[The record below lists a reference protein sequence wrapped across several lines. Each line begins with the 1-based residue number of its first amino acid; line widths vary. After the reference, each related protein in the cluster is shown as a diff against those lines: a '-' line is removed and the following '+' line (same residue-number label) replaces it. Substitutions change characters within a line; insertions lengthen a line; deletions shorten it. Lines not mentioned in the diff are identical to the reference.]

1 MKKIKYIVIAGSSGG
16 HILPALAYINN
27 LSLIKDPNNILF
39 ITNEI
44 GKKYLEKIESNKINK
59 IILKSK
65 NKFFFILNLLLKVS
79 FVFLSNRRII
89 LIGFGGFITT
99 PVLIISKL
107 FNIFLLSLNK
117 IYIHEQNV
125 IYGLA
130 NKINYFIAKNA
141 FISFPKDNMR
151 SKEIF
156 VGNFFINRNKYREK
170 LDHNFINVLLMGGSA
185 GSIDLNNIMLKE
197 ITNFNRAY
205 LKKIKFFIQIPESHI
220 KVLKKKYSDLLD
232 KNNCEFFSFKDD
244 LNPQEYDIILSRSGS
259 GSINEILYYTN
270 NVYFTPHLIS
280 RDQHQKFNLDY
291 FLSHDMSQKNFY
303 IPNKKKLTSQFYFNP
318 LINPHSIKKIICYI
332 TR

>member
-1 MKKIKYIVIAGSSGG
+1 MVAGSSGG

-44 GKKYLEKIESNKINK
+44 GKKYLGKIESNKINK
-59 IILKSK
+59 IILKSE
-65 NKFFFILNLLLKVS
+65 NKFFFILNLLSKVS
-79 FVFLSNRRII
+79 SVFLSNRRII

-107 FNIFLLSLNK
+107 FNIFLLCFNK

-130 NKINYFIAKNA
+130 NKINYFIAKKA
-141 FISFPKDNMR
+141 FISFPKDNMC

-156 VGNFFINRNKYREK
+156 VGNFFINRNKFREK
-170 LDHNFINVLLMGGSA
+170 LDHNFINVLLMGGSG
-185 GSIDLNNIMLKE
+185 GSLDLNNIMLKE
-197 ITNFNRAY
+197 ITNLNKAY
-205 LKKIKFFIQIPESHI
+205 LKNIKFFIQIPESHI
-220 KVLKKKYSDLLD
+220 KVLKKKYSDLLNY
-232 KNNCEFFSFKDD
+232 KNCEFFSFKDD
-244 LNPQEYDIILSRSGS
+244 LNLREYDLILSRSGS
-259 GSINEILYYTN
+259 GSVNEILYYTN
-270 NVYFTPHLIS
+270 NVYFSPHLVS

-291 FLSHDMSQKNFY
+291 FLSHNISQKNFY
-303 IPNKKKLTSQFYFNP
+303 IPNKKKLISQFYFNP

>member
-1 MKKIKYIVIAGSSGG
+1 MIAGSSGG

-44 GKKYLEKIESNKINK
+44 GKKYIGKIESNKINK

-65 NKFFFILNLLLKVS
+65 NKFYFILNLLLKVS

-89 LIGFGGFITT
+89 LLGFGGFITT

-107 FNIFLLSLNK
+107 FNIFFLTFNK

-156 VGNFFINRNKYREK
+156 VGNFFINRNKFREK

-185 GSIDLNNIMLKE
+185 GSLDLNNMMLKE
-197 ITNFNRAY
+197 ITNFNKAY
-205 LKKIKFFIQIPESHI
+205 LKNIKFFIQIPESHI

-232 KNNCEFFSFKDD
+232 KNNYELFSFKDD
-244 LNPQEYDIILSRSGS
+244 LSPQEYDIILSRSGS
-259 GSINEILYYTN
+259 GSLNEILYYTN

-291 FLSHDMSQKNFY
+291 FLSHDMSQKNFC
-303 IPNKKKLTSQFYFNP
+303 IPNKKNLTSQFYFNP
-318 LINPHSIKKIICYI
+318 LINPHSINKIICYI

>member
-27 LSLIKDPNNILF
+27 LSLISDPNNILF

-44 GKKYLEKIESNKINK
+44 GKKYLEKIESKKINK
-59 IILKSK
+59 IILNSK
-65 NKFFFILNLLLKVS
+65 NKFFFILNIFLKVS
-79 FVFLSNRRII
+79 FVFLTNRKIN

-99 PVLIISKL
+99 PILIISKL
-107 FNIFLLSLNK
+107 FNIFLLSFNK

-141 FISFPKDNMR
+141 FISFPKENMR

-156 VGNFFINRNKYREK
+156 VGNFFMNSNKLREK
-170 LDHNFINVLLMGGSA
+170 LDNTFINILLMGGSA
-185 GSIDLNNIMLKE
+185 GSLDLNNIMLKE
-197 ITNFNRAY
+197 IANFNKVY
-205 LKKIKFFIQIPESHI
+205 LKKTKFFIQIPESHLKI
-220 KVLKKKYSDLLD
+220 LKKKYADLID
-232 KNNCEFFSFKDD
+232 NNNFVFFSFKYD
-244 LNPQEYDIILSRSGS
+244 LNLKEYDIILSRSGS

-270 NVYFTPHLIS
+270 NVYFSPHLIS

-291 FLSHDMSQKNFY
+291 FLYHNMSQKNFF
-303 IPNKKKLTSQFYFNP
+303 IPNKKNLPSQFYFNP
-318 LINPHSIKKIICYI
+318 LINPHSINKIICYT

>member
-1 MKKIKYIVIAGSSGG
+1 MSNNDNKTIIMNKNIGLNDVYLINENQYQQKLVKDNKAIFQIVDIETNKVLKEIVIEKIKYIVIAGSSGG

-44 GKKYLEKIESNKINK
+44 GKKYLGKIESNKINK

-79 FVFLSNRRII
+79 FIFLSNRRII

-107 FNIFLLSLNK
+107 FNIFLLSFNK

-156 VGNFFINRNKYREK
+156 VGNFFINRNKFREK

-185 GSIDLNNIMLKE
+185 GSLDLNNMMLKE

-205 LKKIKFFIQIPESHI
+205 LKNIKFFIQIPESHI
-220 KVLKKKYSDLLD
+220 KVLKK
-232 KNNCEFFSFKDD
+232 NIQIF
-244 LNPQEYDIILSRSGS
+244 
-259 GSINEILYYTN
+259 
-270 NVYFTPHLIS
+270 
-280 RDQHQKFNLDY
+280 
-291 FLSHDMSQKNFY
+291 
-303 IPNKKKLTSQFYFNP
+303 
-318 LINPHSIKKIICYI
+318 
-332 TR
+332 

>member
-44 GKKYLEKIESNKINK
+44 GKKYLGNIQSNKINK

-65 NKFFFILNLLLKVS
+65 NKIFFILNLFLKV
-79 FVFLSNRRII
+79 FFIFLSNRRII

-107 FNIFLLSLNK
+107 FNIFLLSFNK
-117 IYIHEQNV
+117 IYIHEQNA

-141 FISFPKDNMR
+141 FISFPTDNMR

-156 VGNFFINRNKYREK
+156 VGNFFINRNKFREK

-185 GSIDLNNIMLKE
+185 GSLDLNNMMLKE
-197 ITNFNRAY
+197 ITNFNSVY
-205 LKKIKFFIQIPESHI
+205 LKNIKFFIQIPESHI
-220 KVLKKKYSDLLD
+220 KVLKKKYTDILD
-232 KNNCEFFSFKDD
+232 NNCEFFTFKND
-244 LNPQEYDIILSRSGS
+244 LNPQEYDLILSRSGS
-259 GSINEILYYTN
+259 GSLNEILYYTN

-291 FLSHDMSQKNFY
+291 FLSHDMSQKNLN
-303 IPNKKKLTSQFYFNP
+303 IPNKKNLTSQFYFNP

>member
-1 MKKIKYIVIAGSSGG
+1 MIAGSSGG

-27 LSLIKDPNNILF
+27 LSLNKDPNNILF

-44 GKKYLEKIESNKINK
+44 GKKYLGNIESNKINK

-65 NKFFFILNLLLKVS
+65 NKFFFILNLFLKVS
-79 FVFLSNRRII
+79 FIFLFNRRII

-107 FNIFLLSLNK
+107 FNIFLLSFNK

-141 FISFPKDNMR
+141 FISFPKYNMR

-156 VGNFFINRNKYREK
+156 VGNFFINRNKFREK
-170 LDHNFINVLLMGGSA
+170 LDHNFINILLMGGSA
-185 GSIDLNNIMLKE
+185 GSLELNNMMLKE
-197 ITNFNRAY
+197 IKNLNRTY
-205 LKKIKFFIQIPESHI
+205 LKNIKFFIQIPESHI
-220 KVLKKKYSDLLD
+220 NVLKKKYIDLLD
-232 KNNCEFFSFKDD
+232 NNCEFFTFKDD
-244 LNPQEYDIILSRSGS
+244 LNPQEYDVILSRSGS
-259 GSINEILYYTN
+259 GSLNEILYHTN

-280 RDQHQKFNLDY
+280 RDQHQRLNLDY

-303 IPNKKKLTSQFYFNP
+303 IPNKKNLISQFYFNP

-332 TR
+332 SR

>member
-1 MKKIKYIVIAGSSGG
+1 MIAGSSGG

-44 GKKYLEKIESNKINK
+44 GKKYLGKIESNKINK

-79 FVFLSNRRII
+79 FIFLFNRRII

-107 FNIFLLSLNK
+107 FNIFFLSLNK

-156 VGNFFINRNKYREK
+156 VGNFFINRNKFKEN
-170 LDHNFINVLLMGGSA
+170 LNHNFINVLLMGGSA
-185 GSIDLNNIMLKE
+185 GSLDLNNTMLKE

-205 LKKIKFFIQIPESHI
+205 LKNIKFFIQIPESHI
-220 KVLKKKYSDLLD
+220 KDYKKKYLDLLD

-244 LNPQEYDIILSRSGS
+244 LSPQEYDLILSRS
-259 GSINEILYYTN
+259 L
-270 NVYFTPHLIS
+270 
-280 RDQHQKFNLDY
+280 
-291 FLSHDMSQKNFY
+291 
-303 IPNKKKLTSQFYFNP
+303 
-318 LINPHSIKKIICYI
+318 
-332 TR
+332 

>member
-1 MKKIKYIVIAGSSGG
+1 MIAGSSGG

-44 GKKYLEKIESNKINK
+44 GKKYLGKIESNKINK
-59 IILKSK
+59 IVLKSK
-65 NKFFFILNLLLKVS
+65 NKFFFILNLLFKVS
-79 FVFLSNRRII
+79 FVFLSNRKII

-99 PVLIISKL
+99 PVLVISKL
-107 FNIFLLSLNK
+107 FNIFLLCFNK

-141 FISFPKDNMR
+141 FISFPKDNLR

-156 VGNFFINRNKYREK
+156 VGNFFINRNKFREK

-244 LNPQEYDIILSRSGS
+244 LNPHEYDIILSRSGS
-259 GSINEILYYTN
+259 GSLNEILYYTN
-270 NVYFTPHLIS
+270 NVYFIPHLIS
-280 RDQHQKFNLDY
+280 RDQHQKFNLEY
-291 FLSHDMSQKNFY
+291 FLYHNISQKNFY
-303 IPNKKKLTSQFYFNP
+303 IPNKKNLTSQFYFNP
-318 LINPHSIKKIICYI
+318 LINPHSIQKIICYI

>member
-1 MKKIKYIVIAGSSGG
+1 MIAGSSGG

-44 GKKYLEKIESNKINK
+44 GKKYLGKIESNKINK

-107 FNIFLLSLNK
+107 FNIFLLSFNK

-156 VGNFFINRNKYREK
+156 VGNFFINRNKFREK

-185 GSIDLNNIMLKE
+185 GSLDLNNMMLKE
-197 ITNFNRAY
+197 IKILIKIF
-205 LKKIKFFIQIPESHI
+205 KK
-220 KVLKKKYSDLLD
+220 
-232 KNNCEFFSFKDD
+232 N
-244 LNPQEYDIILSRSGS
+244 
-259 GSINEILYYTN
+259 
-270 NVYFTPHLIS
+270 
-280 RDQHQKFNLDY
+280 
-291 FLSHDMSQKNFY
+291 
-303 IPNKKKLTSQFYFNP
+303 
-318 LINPHSIKKIICYI
+318 
-332 TR
+332 

>member
-1 MKKIKYIVIAGSSGG
+1 MIAGSSGG

-44 GKKYLEKIESNKINK
+44 GKKYLGNIQSNKINK

-65 NKFFFILNLLLKVS
+65 NKFFFILNLFLKVS
-79 FVFLSNRRII
+79 YIFLSNRRII

-107 FNIFLLSLNK
+107 FNIFLLSFNK

-141 FISFPKDNMR
+141 FISFPKDNIR

-156 VGNFFINRNKYREK
+156 VGNFFINRNKFREN

-185 GSIDLNNIMLKE
+185 GSLELNNMMLKE
-197 ITNFNRAY
+197 IKNFNRTY
-205 LKKIKFFIQIPESHI
+205 LKNIKFFIQIPESHI
-220 KVLKKKYSDLLD
+220 IVLKKKYTDVLD
-232 KNNCEFFSFKDD
+232 NNCEFFTFKND
-244 LNPQEYDIILSRSGS
+244 LNPQEYDLILSRSGS
-259 GSINEILYYTN
+259 GSLNEILYHTN
-270 NVYFTPHLIS
+270 NVYFIPHLIS

-291 FLSHDMSQKNFY
+291 FLSHDMSQKNLN
-303 IPNKKKLTSQFYFNP
+303 IPNKKNLTSQFYFNP

>member
-39 ITNEI
+39 ITSEI
-44 GKKYLEKIESNKINK
+44 GKKYLGKIESNKINK

-79 FVFLSNRRII
+79 FVFLTNRRII

-107 FNIFLLSLNK
+107 FNIFLLSFNK

-156 VGNFFINRNKYREK
+156 VGNFFININKFREK
-170 LDHNFINVLLMGGSA
+170 LDHNFMGGSA
-185 GSIDLNNIMLKE
+185 GSLDLNNMMLKE
-197 ITNFNRAY
+197 IKNFNRAY
-205 LKKIKFFIQIPESHI
+205 LKNIKFFIQIPESHI

-232 KNNCEFFSFKDD
+232 KKNYEFFSFKDD
-244 LNPQEYDIILSRSGS
+244 LNPKEYDIILSRSGS
-259 GSINEILYYTN
+259 GSLNEILYYTN

-303 IPNKKKLTSQFYFNP
+303 IPNRKKLTNQFYFNP